1 MTQRPTA
8 AASDRAVLNS
18 RALLDFLGLF
28 GRGAAAGI
36 VTCVVLAAIV
46 LLFSGAAAAAPDDTG
61 DTIQHRDTHF
71 AFLEHVAA
79 GEAVCIETPRKTLF
93 RYRVV
98 YTEVVHKSALGRVLT
113 NDGERLTLVTCYP
126 FRAINP
132 RGPLRYVVTAVRV

>member
-1 MTQRPTA
+1 MTQRPVA
-8 AASDRAVLNS
+8 AASDKAVLNS

-46 LLFSGAAAAAPDDTG
+46 LLFSGAAAAAPDVPG
-61 DTIQHRDTHF
+61 DTIRHRQKHF
-71 AFLEHVAA
+71 AFFEHVAA
-79 GEAVCIETPRKTLF
+79 GDEVCIETPRKTLF

-98 YTEVVHKSALGRVLT
+98 YTEVVDRSALGRLLT
-113 NDGERLTLVTCYP
+113 NDGERLTLVTCFP

-132 RGPLRYVVTAVRV
+132 RGPLRYVVTAVKV